1 MTTQEFSDNFD
12 TLLNSY
18 GYSKPFGSTS
28 DISSIE
34 LNEYEKSVFL
44 TLAQDNL
51 VKSYYSGKNQ
61 FGDSFEKTEEV
72 RRYLDSLVSSISLSP
87 ITNSNIIKI
96 NSSSKLYEMPTGL
109 WFIIY
114 EEATIDDTTV
124 LCINEKNIKVIPV
137 THDEYYRLYKNP
149 FRTAGKDKILRVDVG
164 GGYVELISKYNI
176 STYILR
182 YIEQPSPIILTDIGT
197 NTIGGLSTVSECN
210 LHEALHQQ
218 ILEGAVNIAIQR
230 FGLIKNNV

>member
-12 TLLNSY
+12 LLLSSY
-18 GYSKPFGSTS
+18 RRFLRFDEQESV
-28 DISSIE
+28 DSIQ
-34 LNEYEKSVFL
+34 LDEYEKSVLL
-44 TLAQDNL
+44 TLSQENL

-72 RRYLDSLVSSISLSP
+72 RRYLDSLINSISLSP
-87 ITNSNIIKI
+87 VTNNNIIKI
-96 NSSSKLYEMPTGL
+96 NSSSKLYNMPTGL

-114 EEATIDDTTV
+114 EEATIEDTTV
-124 LCINEKNIKVIPV
+124 PCINGKNIKVIPV